1 MCIYYIIHNTLHH
14 TPIMSVATV
23 KNTNATRVRLGIRND
38 EKPVYT
44 DSGWNKW
51 WR

>member
-1 MCIYYIIHNTLHH
+1 MCIYYIIQIHYTTDNVGRN
-14 TPIMSVATV
+14 SK

-44 DSGWNKW
+44 DWVE
-51 WR
+51 